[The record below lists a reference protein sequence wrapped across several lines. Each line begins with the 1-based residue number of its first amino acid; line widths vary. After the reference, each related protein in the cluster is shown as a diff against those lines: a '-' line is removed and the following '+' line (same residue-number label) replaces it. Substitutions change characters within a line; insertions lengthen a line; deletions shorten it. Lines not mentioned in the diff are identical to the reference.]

1 MREAHGS
8 STTVVPCFFDLEG
21 VRIMC
26 LWQELRSMKTS
37 AKQTV
42 RIIYTVYWRMCTGW
56 KHHTSCTVLRE
67 EKLICRAIATSA
79 KLTWPGYATFR
90 DCLVARCMH
99 ESTRRQL
106 YDNYTTTIRQ
116 LIRQPIRQP
125 IRQLWKIRFPQE
137 KRIFSHARNITRE
150 KISGVKH
157 RIPAHVHETYGKCS
171 CRIGCRIVVV

>member
-1 MREAHGS
+1 MREAHSS

-79 KLTWPGYATFR
+79 KLTWPGYETFR

-106 YDNYTTTIRQ
+106 YDNYTTTYTTTLKSTFFLRKTYIFTCAQYHKGEDFWSQTKNSCTCVRNLWEMQ
-116 LIRQPIRQP
+116 LSYRLSYR
-125 IRQLWKIRFPQE
+125 L
-137 KRIFSHARNITRE
+137 SY
-150 KISGVKH
+150 S
-157 RIPAHVHETYGKCS
+157 
-171 CRIGCRIVVV
+171 CRIVVV